1 MPALFGWWAGLLP
14 AVLAATPSTAGISG
28 RFGLKM
34 LSPAD
39 CLSGELQVPKNTTL
53 RTIAPAGIIVAL
65 LTGSPAIS
73 QEHHDHH
80 MTPEQFAELRQKVPL
95 YQEFSDEQIIANM
108 QRMGPN
114 FREYLSDSDVR
125 SKVGVLALGH
135 GYKPDGNAKFAA
147 AFKPTAEKYPTAMAL
162 GMAMMTSE
170 HVQSAVDDLTAAG
183 AETILVLPV
192 TTLRDGGLTG
202 QWRYIFDEQ
211 ENAPWMSVPRAA
223 TDARIVM
230 TPTPTT
236 NPKISAILLDNAKQ
250 YSDSPANEVV
260 ALVAHGPDNAAAN
273 QLELNILA
281 DHAAIIKAQGGFADA
296 QGFTL
301 QDDAPTAV
309 RAANVQRLRDWV
321 RQATDDNRRVIVLTT
336 LLFEG
341 AVHDKIRRDLA
352 GLDYQLVTEGVLDN
366 PLFST
371 WIDDQIS
378 AAAN

>member
-1 MPALFGWWAGLLP
+1 MPQMKTAACHLTATGAIISM
-14 AVLAATPSTAGISG
+14 LAWG
-28 RFGLKM
+28 
-34 LSPAD
+34 
-39 CLSGELQVPKNTTL
+39 
-53 RTIAPAGIIVAL
+53 
-65 LTGSPAIS
+65 PAIAQDHS
-73 QEHHDHH
+73 HHQ

-95 YQEFSDEQIIANM
+95 YQEYSDEQIIANM

-114 FREYLSDSDVR
+114 FREYLSDSGL
-125 SKVGVLALGH
+125 SNNIGVLALGH

-147 AFKPTAEKYPTAMAL
+147 AFKPTADKYPTAMAL

-170 HVQSAVDDLTAAG
+170 HVQTAIDDLTAAG

-202 QWRYIFDEQ
+202 QWRYIFDVQ
-211 ENAPWMSVPRAA
+211 EEAPWMSVPQVQS
-223 TDARIVM
+223 DARIVM

-236 NPKISAILLDNAKQ
+236 NPKISAILLDNAKH
-250 YSDSPANEVV
+250 YSDNPASEVV
-260 ALVAHGPDNAAAN
+260 ALVAHGPDNDAAN

-281 DHAAIIKAQGGFADA
+281 DHATFIKEQGRFADA

-301 QDDAPTAV
+301 QDDAPSAV

-321 RQATDDNRRVIVLTT
+321 RQATDRKQRVIVLTT

-352 GLDYQLVTEGVLDN
+352 GLDYELVIEGVLDN

-371 WIDDQIS
+371 WIDDQIA